1 VKSLDRKR
9 MEGAQKTLSWAIE
22 SLKLSIRCMVINYKD
37 NKYKAQF
44 FTWGNRLVRG
54 VGFSIPE
61 EWIRDTNPMKNDIRD
76 ELRSLLR
83 ELEEEA
89 RKREEVKTD

>member
-1 VKSLDRKR
+1 
-9 MEGAQKTLSWAIE
+9 MEDAQETLSWAIE

-37 NKYKAQF
+37 NKYKVQF
-44 FTWGNRLVRG
+44 FTWENRLVRG
-54 VGFSIPE
+54 VGFSLPE
-61 EWIRDTNPMKNDIRD
+61 EWIEDTNPMKNNIRD

-89 RKREEVKTD
+89 KKREGVKTD